1 MKVGDSLRRQLQ
13 PGGDL
18 FKVRPVIHDRYA
30 VQSPGFSHRWSL
42 CGQPLDGCA
51 KRVVSCLLG
60 VEVDGHAGV
69 SGNRLAYIASLFQGG
84 RERDGSSVQRGIELG
99 AQFREE
105 RGVTQREYADA
116 RRRAFGAWRMQ
127 AR

>member
-60 VEVDGHAGV
+60 VEVYGHAGV
-69 SGNRLAYIASLFQGG
+69 AGDSLAHITSLLQRG
-84 RERDGSSVQRGIELG
+84 RQRDGSSIQRGVELG
-99 AQFREE
+99 AQLRKE

-116 RRRAFGAWRMQ
+116 R
-127 AR
+127 